1 MCVDTNFV
9 ASSTCSEED
18 QFMRDDPAADNYIVI
33 DDDNDEVEGQP
44 RGSREALLKLQ
55 PDLPD
60 CKLVS
65 I

>member
-1 MCVDTNFV
+1 
-9 ASSTCSEED
+9 
-18 QFMRDDPAADNYIVI
+18 MRDDPAEDNYIVI

-60 CKLVS
+60 FKLVS